1 MRRGKEQNANILCGY
16 HSVIAKLVSNGDIQL
31 PLHTS
36 FRVECR
42 HDESG
47 SGGAILAHP
56 NPHYL
61 LGFQIRKEIAA
72 STYMYIPA
80 HRLFYQLGDNV
91 RASLAVSHRT
101 SLLNLALLFTLAQI
115 PSLTDRVETE
125 PEINVI

>member
-1 MRRGKEQNANILCGY
+1 MSQGQVEPY
-16 HSVIAKLVSNGDIQL
+16 W
-31 PLHTS
+31 HTPI
-36 FRVECR
+36 
-42 HDESG
+42 H
-47 SGGAILAHP
+47 II
-56 NPHYL
+56 YW
-61 LGFQIRKEIAA
+61 GFKYIMIFAA